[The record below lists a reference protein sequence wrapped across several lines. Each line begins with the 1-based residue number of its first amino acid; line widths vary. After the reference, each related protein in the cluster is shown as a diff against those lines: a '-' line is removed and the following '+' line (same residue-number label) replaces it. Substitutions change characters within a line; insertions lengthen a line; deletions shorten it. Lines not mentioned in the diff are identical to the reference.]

1 MATCSYFSPLM
12 KSITN
17 RGETDYAMIEEDLEE
32 RDDFISTLESRFLYL
47 AADARSTLR
56 FQNGKLRF
64 MPSPYCLVLKFH
76 ATVALLGYLIWLIQE
91 LFYSNSSFLCEFH
104 FNYMSLF
111 HMLFLEGVGDHL
123 IEMSCLQ

>member
-1 MATCSYFSPLM
+1 MVKGNTLYQEFLDLLFSFRRLIFELATCSYFSPLM

-56 FQNGKLRF
+56 L
-64 MPSPYCLVLKFH
+64 
-76 ATVALLGYLIWLIQE
+76 
-91 LFYSNSSFLCEFH
+91 
-104 FNYMSLF
+104 
-111 HMLFLEGVGDHL
+111 
-123 IEMSCLQ
+123 